1 MEIANEEFRCFDRLI
16 IDKNGKKV
24 KRLNKSGRTR
34 PPNFSHKTHYFS
46 NSELPRIT
54 LRFLNSAAKLTGFN
68 FSAAPLKPAVFAF
81 SVAFLKESVL
91 AIFIPFALHLSI
103 NYYR

>member
-1 MEIANEEFRCFDRLI
+1 MEIANEEFRRFDTVI
-16 IDKNGKKV
+16 IDKNSKKV

-46 NSELPRIT
+46 NSEFPRIT
-54 LRFLNSAAKLTGFN
+54 SRFLNSAAKLTGFI
-68 FSAAPLKPAVFAF
+68 FSTALLKPAVFAF
-81 SVAFLKESVL
+81 SVAFLKDSVL

-103 NYYR
+103 NQY